1 MTQTHTEPDA
11 PAGAGDVWFLRLDA
25 MHVRGPITL
34 ATLREW
40 AERGALSPL
49 EEVSRDGHQWQRAY
63 SLPALDMVWE
73 ADLAGGQTY
82 GPFNILAARHLTE
95 RGILK
100 PDSVLRRVA
109 AGADGVPATPAAA
122 EAATPP
128 AALPAVD
135 GPRNT
140 PDETDRIVYIEHELR
155 TLRRDLASLQRTP
168 VYAPGPSGRALTAST
183 PDAATVAAG
192 RVAEKIHR
200 TEALLQQLVQERTE
214 ATETAEAWSH
224 PGATP
229 TERGATA
236 GRHAPVTRQDLASL
250 HEDGYIIWKPEDV
263 RELARVRR
271 FAVSTL
277 RWNVINS
284 SLVIGTGVTVGALGV
299 ILEQEP
305 VHYTGL
311 VLSLMGLLYFVG
323 VMLMMLVQKL
333 PTWISV
339 AMPQEEGGPS
349 YDGHPVR
356 GVLSITVYWF
366 NRKFRP
372 RPPQA

>member
-1 MTQTHTEPDA
+1 MTQPPTAHGAAATEGGDA
-11 PAGAGDVWFLRLDA
+11 WFLRLDA
-25 MHVRGPITL
+25 LHVRGPIGL

-49 EEVSRDGHQWQRAY
+49 EEVSRDGHHWQRAHTI
-63 SLPALDMVWE
+63 PDLDMVWE

-100 PDSVLRRVA
+100 PDSVLRRVEAATTA
-109 AGADGVPATPAAA
+109 AGTPAA
-122 EAATPP
+122 EAAP
-128 AALPAVD
+128 AAVSAD
-135 GPRNT
+135 APRNT
-140 PDETDRIVYIEHELR
+140 PGVTDRVVHIEHELR
-155 TLRRDLASLQRTP
+155 TLRRDLASLQRAP
-168 VYAPGPSGRALTAST
+168 VYAPGPSARPLAAST
-183 PDAATVAAG
+183 PDATSVAAG

-200 TEALLQQLVQERTE
+200 TEALLQQLVQERS
-214 ATETAEAWSH
+214 ETGESRDGWSH
-224 PGATP
+224 QQSAAQ
-229 TERGATA
+229 RGPL
-236 GRHAPVTRQDLASL
+236 GSSPVQATRQDLASL
-250 HEDGYIIWKPEDV
+250 HEDGYVIWKPEDV

-271 FAVSTL
+271 FTVSTL

-311 VLSLMGLLYFVG
+311 VLSVMGLLYFAA
-323 VMLMMLVQKL
+323 VMLMMLAQKL

-339 AMPQEEGGPS
+339 AMPHEEGAEPL
-349 YDGHPVR
+349 DGHPVR
-356 GVLSITVYWF
+356 GVLSITIYWL